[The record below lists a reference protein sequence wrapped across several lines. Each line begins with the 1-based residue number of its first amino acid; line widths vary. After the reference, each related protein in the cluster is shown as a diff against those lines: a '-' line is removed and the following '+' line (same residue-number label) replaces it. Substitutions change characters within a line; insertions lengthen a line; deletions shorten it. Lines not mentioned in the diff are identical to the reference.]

1 MVGGMNAQRF
11 SDFLREARQRP
22 NADEHI
28 VFIFDGAPA
37 HRNLENPH
45 ENTELKKLSPY
56 SPFLNIV
63 EQAIS
68 ALKAGI
74 KADISRLEIQAQMN
88 ARGEARRQGVA
99 LGEYRQR
106 NIACQCNIGSI
117 TAHKCAQ
124 WYRFMQTY
132 FPRCLNGEQIEG

>member
-1 MVGGMNAQRF
+1 MVGGINPQRF

-22 NADEHI
+22 NADEHV
-28 VFIFDGAPA
+28 VFIFYGAPA
-37 HRNLENPH
+37 HC
-45 ENTELKKLSPY
+45 LSRY

-63 EQAIS
+63 EQGIS

-74 KADISRLEIQAQMN
+74 KADISRREIQAQMN
-88 ARGEARRQGVA
+88 ARGEARKQGVA

-106 NIACQCNIGSI
+106 NIACQRNIGSI
-117 TAHKCAQ
+117 TAHKCGQ

-132 FPRCLNGEQIEG
+132 LARCLNGGTNRGIVYSV